1 MHLVPDA
8 LDDSLP
14 GFDAISSGL
23 GQTFDGTLRELAVFP
38 QQGLVRMP
46 ENMTFEQAATLPCS
60 GLTAWNALMGLRG
73 REVKAGDYV
82 LVQGT
87 GGVSVAA
94 LQVSIRDQSQRV
106 HYNH

>member
-1 MHLVPDA
+1 MVPYVSDEF
-8 LDDSLP
+8 LP
-14 GFDAISSGL
+14 RMDAICSGL
-23 GQTFDGTLRELAVFP
+23 GQALNGTLRELGVFP

-46 ENMTFEQAATLPCS
+46 NNMSFEQAATLTCS
-60 GLTAWNALMGLRG
+60 GLTAWNALMGLSG

-94 LQVSIRDQSQRV
+94 LQVSGSSLKQECKR
-106 HYNH
+106 N